1 MDKRDTFEAAERLRS
16 FDRPALVVW
25 AKQDDRIMPP
35 EHDRRLAELLPQG
48 A

>member
-1 MDKRDTFEAAERLRS
+1 VDKRDTFEAAERLRS

-25 AKQDDRIMPP
+25 AKEDRIMPP
-35 EHDRRLAELLPQG
+35 EHGHRLAELLLLG